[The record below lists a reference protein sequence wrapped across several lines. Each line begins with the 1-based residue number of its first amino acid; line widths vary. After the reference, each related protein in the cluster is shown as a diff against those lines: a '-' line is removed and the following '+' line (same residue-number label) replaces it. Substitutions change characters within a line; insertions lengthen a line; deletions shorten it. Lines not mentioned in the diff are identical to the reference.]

1 MILRALRS
9 IVAVVVGY
17 MVFAV
22 SAFLVFEL
30 FDQPPHEAAP
40 LWFMVTAAVLG
51 MFFAFVGGYVAAFL
65 AGRHPRAH
73 GVAVA
78 ALLALGAAFSLVATL
93 GKGAVW
99 SQVAAL
105 VLMAPSAVGGGW
117 IRERQVTPP

>member
-30 FDQPPHEAAP
+30 FAQPPHEVAP